1 MTSMWL
7 VLFIANCIPISVN
20 LDDDLRGIDDFTEQ
34 KGLKKIKY
42 VDLLSQRIWQ
52 MASVNNKSRQF
63 PIVFMDKGPHFS
75 SGPIVFMDKGP
86 HFSSGSALNTSEPE
100 QNYKVNMIKRILKY
114 KQSAG
119 KSKKSVRSKKE
130 HDILMDDITYGI
142 FGSCYNI
149 SLFSDEPF
157 VMIDKCPL
165 WAPNYNDVNLCHSSR
180 SINEFDKCAIDLE
193 LVPVTDNRGYIY
205 KNIYCARCHGIRN
218 ITTWE
223 VELVYNTYSPLRFF
237 DFKQSM
243 ILLGKFK
250 DVGQCVPFVYPLKP
264 KGKLL
269 CTRYAA
275 MNLLEMHE
283 QRSRYHR
290 FIDRGDETS
299 SGEYP
304 LSFQILMNFGINGK
318 GHVFFSTS
326 GIEPVMEHHCGEN
339 EIYDPNIQECRRV
352 VCKGGYVLIDKKC
365 ISKTQKYYAFTQQHI
380 EDATQ
385 SDYPIQLIYRF
396 NVSSRDVQVL
406 KDPIACDDIA
416 KAFAD
421 MLNISIDRVLNF
433 EISLLNGTSP
443 DTKVEIRRIGVSR
456 DASNAFNNRNNSNA
470 DCNTHLSEYHLPVN
484 LESVTAE
491 ISFSLFHSGDKGS
504 NRSSNDTLKNKILNL
519 KGEFNFK
526 INGTEFK
533 IDNPSAKTTVQL
545 DLWCTKGQ
553 KDQKFEDE
561 FEISIRLDK
570 KLGRNVSGI
579 YVNSTGNFYPPNMY
593 DLWLWV
599 TGKIGNISDVSHYMY
614 VFICDMPKI
623 ANKDCARFQIASSNY
638 TRLRNSSVLLDNNLV
653 FDMHEYEYVNNRGN
667 STDIQV
673 CVPKSYFIEPPLSE
687 ISFGCG
693 DSYKDVLKAEGYLSF
708 VLGIISIVV
717 LTAVIVTYSLFA
729 KLRNL
734 PGLNMMCLTLSL
746 CFGELIFIM
755 SGSIDES
762 SDIICPIVGVFLHFI
777 FLASFFWM
785 NVMSYDVF
793 KTFANKCIL
802 TRVRRTKKHF
812 PMYSLY
818 AWGSPALIVG
828 ICSIIDFTKWIPNF
842 RIGYGGSSGD
852 SYEYY
857 IYETFSNQTDN
868 PTITKLYQQ
877 KFGCWI
883 QEPVA
888 ALVAFGLPMIMILLA
903 NAIMFIRT
911 IICIR
916 SVTKMVSLRTRR
928 SSVSNA
934 IGQHDVILYV
944 RMSTVM
950 GFTWI
955 FGLASSIVSS
965 FSEKPTNAVCIAL
978 HVVGVFF
985 IIFNCSQGL
994 FIFFVFVLNRRVGAL
1009 YKDLFGQCRGQLS
1022 RQSSA
1027 SSSLHSVGTIQTVD
1041 ENTNF

>member
-1 MTSMWL
+1 MFINMTSLWL

-20 LDDDLRGIDDFTEQ
+20 LDDDLRGMDDFTEH
-34 KGLKKIKY
+34 KGLKKQTY

-52 MASVNNKSRQF
+52 MASVNNKSRQS
-63 PIVFMDKGPHFS
+63 PIVFMDR
-75 SGPIVFMDKGP
+75 GP
-86 HFSSGSALNTSEPE
+86 HFSSGSVLNTSEPE
-100 QNYKVNMIKRILKY
+100 QNYKVNMIKRMLKY
-114 KQSAG
+114 KQLAVG

-165 WAPNYNDVNLCHSSR
+165 WAPNVNDVNLCHSSR

-275 MNLLEMHE
+275 MNLLEMHQ

-290 FIDRGDETS
+290 FIDRSDETS

-326 GIEPVMEHHCGEN
+326 GIEPVIEHHCGEN
-339 EIYDPNIQECRRV
+339 EIYDPSMQACRRV
-352 VCKGGYVLIDKKC
+352 VCTGGYVLIDKKC
-365 ISKTQKYYAFTQQHI
+365 IPKTQKYDSFTQQHI

-406 KDPIACDDIA
+406 KDPIACDDIS
-416 KAFAD
+416 KAFAG

-443 DTKVEIRRIGVSR
+443 DKKVEIRRIGVSR
-456 DASNAFNNRNNSNA
+456 DASNAFNNRNHSNV
-470 DCNTHLSEYHLPVN
+470 DCNTHISEYNLPVN

-491 ISFSLFHSGDKGS
+491 ISFSLVPSDDKGS

-519 KGEFNFK
+519 KGTFYFK

-533 IDNPSAKTTVQL
+533 TDNPSAKTTVQL

-553 KDQKFEDE
+553 KDQKFDDE

-570 KLGRNVSGI
+570 KSGRNVTGI
-579 YVNSTGNFYPPNMY
+579 YVNSTGNYYPPDMY

-599 TGKIGNISDVSHYMY
+599 TGKIGNISDVSSYMY
-614 VFICDMPKI
+614 VFLCDMPKI

-638 TRLRNSSVLLDNNLV
+638 TRLRNSSVLLDNNIV
-653 FDMHEYEYVNNRGN
+653 FDMHEYEYVNNREN

-673 CVPKSYFIEPPLSE
+673 CVPNSYFIEPPLIE

-717 LTAVIVTYSLFA
+717 LTAVIVTYSIFA

-762 SDIICPIVGVFLHFI
+762 STIICPIVGVFLHFI

-857 IYETFSNQTDN
+857 TYDTFSNQTDN